1 MLLFKRKKPKEPEE
15 LIDAVIKDIEHR
27 LTEAN
32 IQITASN
39 LIRQKIQ
46 KGDLSQT
53 DVDESAIESLNKLK
67 SVHNELIAKRNQII
81 IKARNADMR
90 LAIERVLMETDSMPA
105 ENALDLLNER
115 IQDIESQ
122 SDAVNEIR
130 KTTGGD
136 LH

>member
-46 KGDLSQT
+46 NGDLSQT